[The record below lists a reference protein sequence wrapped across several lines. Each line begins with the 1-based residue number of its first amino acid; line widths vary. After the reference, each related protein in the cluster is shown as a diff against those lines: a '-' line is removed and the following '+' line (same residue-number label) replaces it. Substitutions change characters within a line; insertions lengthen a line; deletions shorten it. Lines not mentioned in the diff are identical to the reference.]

1 MLSIN
6 NVARVVVNTIRASA
20 SPASFDTGLLLVQDP
35 NFADARRLQT
45 YLSATEAAAG
55 LAALGFGTTSEPYK
69 AAIKYF
75 AAFPAPGRLLVSCYP
90 EGEDLRTALDT
101 VLDRTAAFYG
111 VMVVGTLTATNWL
124 AFAQHV
130 EALAQPLM
138 LFVPVTGTVTS
149 AIADDGIL
157 DKLHGAQIKRAV
169 PFYCAVASD
178 CATVMGTAMGLELS
192 HKGSAFALCYKTIN
206 GIMPSDLTQSEV
218 ENLKALNCNV
228 YVARGFT
235 HFLLEN
241 GTAANGQRYDEVL
254 YVDKIAEDLQNAAVA
269 LLAENPDKL
278 PQTDDSTAQFIN
290 RFSSILMGY
299 TDRGILTSSVW
310 RGADAGPVVNG
321 EVVENGFALWANS
334 YDDQTEADRAA
345 HKAMPV
351 QVALCLAGSIESIV
365 ITVNVQV

>member
-6 NVARVVVNTIRASA
+6 NVARVAVNMIRASA
-20 SPASFDTGLLLVQDP
+20 SPASFDTSLLLVRDS
-35 NFADARRLQT
+35 NYAYDRRLQT

-55 LAALGFGTTSEPYK
+55 LAALGFSATSELYK

-75 AAFPAPGRLLVSCYP
+75 AASPSPARVLVSCYP
-90 EGEDLRTALDT
+90 DGEDVIDALGA
-101 VLDRTAAFYG
+101 VLDRTSAFYG
-111 VMVVGTLTATNWL
+111 VLAMGAMTAGDWL
-124 AFAQHV
+124 
-130 EALAQPLM
+130 ALAQYVESLPDPLM
-138 LFVPVTGTVTS
+138 LFVPVTGTVAS
-149 AIADDGIL
+149 VIAEEGIL

-169 PFYCAVASD
+169 PFYCAAASD
-178 CATVMGTAMGLELS
+178 CAALMGTAMGLELS
-192 HKGSAFALCYKTIN
+192 HKDSAFALCYKTIN
-206 GIMPSDLTQSEV
+206 GVVPSDLTQSEV
-218 ENLKALNCNV
+218 ESLKALNCNV

-299 TDRGILTSSVW
+299 TDRGILASAMW
-310 RGADAGPVVNG
+310 RGMDTGPIVNG
-321 EVVENGFALWANS
+321 DVVENGFVLWADS
-334 YDDQTEADRAA
+334 YDDQPEADRAA
-345 HKAMPV
+345 HKAVPV

>member
-1 MLSIN
+1 MLGIS
-6 NVARVVVNTIRASA
+6 NVARVVVNTIRASE
-20 SPASFDTGLLLVQDP
+20 SPALFDTGLLLVQDP
-35 NFADARRLQT
+35 NYADTRRLQT
-45 YLSATEAAAG
+45 YLSAAEAASG
-55 LAALGFGTTSEPYK
+55 LLALGFGTTTEVYK

-75 AAFPAPGRLLVSCYP
+75 AASPSPGRLLVSCYP
-90 EGEDLRTALDT
+90 AGEDLRTALDA
-101 VLDRTAAFYG
+101 VLDRTTAFYG
-111 VMVVGTLTATNWL
+111 VMIVGTLTATNWL

-130 EALAQPLM
+130 ESLPDPLM
-138 LFVPVTGTVTS
+138 LFVPVTGTVAS

-169 PFYCAVASD
+169 PFYCAATSD
-178 CATVMGTAMGLELS
+178 CAAVMGTAMGLELS

-206 GIMPSDLTQSEV
+206 GIVPSELTQSEV
-218 ENLKALNCNV
+218 ESLKALNCNV
-228 YVARGFT
+228 YIVRGFT

-254 YVDKIAEDLQNAAVA
+254 YVDKIAEDLENAAVN

-299 TDRGILTSSVW
+299 TERGILASAMW
-310 RGADAGPVVNG
+310 RGMDTGPVVNG

-345 HKAMPV
+345 HKAVPV

>member
-20 SPASFDTGLLLVQDP
+20 SPSSFDTGLLLVQDS
-35 NFADARRLQT
+35 NYADARRLQT
-45 YLSATEAAAG
+45 YLSATEAATG
-55 LAALGFGTTSEPYK
+55 LIALGFGTTSEPYK

-75 AAFPAPGRLLVSCYP
+75 AASPSPGRLLVSCYP
-90 EGEDLRTALDT
+90 VGEDLRTALDA

-111 VMVVGTLTATNWL
+111 VMVIGTMTAGNWL

-130 EALAQPLM
+130 ESLPVPLM
-138 LFVPVTGTVTS
+138 LFVPVTGTVAS
-149 AIADDGIL
+149 AIAEDGIL
-157 DKLHGAQIKRAV
+157 DKLYGAQIKRAL
-169 PFYCAVASD
+169 PFYCAAASD
-178 CATVMGTAMGLELS
+178 CAAVMGTAMGLELS

-206 GIMPSDLTQSEV
+206 GVVPSDLTQSEV
-218 ENLKALNCNV
+218 ESLKALDCNV

-299 TDRGILTSSVW
+299 TDRGILASAMW
-310 RGADAGPVVNG
+310 RGMDIGPIVNG
-321 EVVENGFALWANS
+321 DVVENGFVLWADS
-334 YDDQTEADRAA
+334 YDDQPEADRAA
-345 HKAMPV
+345 HKAVPV